1 MPKKLSREAQ
11 TARYYRRRR
20 ISRICTFVCGIV
32 IRMLAIGVT
41 AVCAYLVFFDA
52 EAITLKGIAAAAL
65 FVLLYAQCASFSML
79 GLRLFSRRETRGRGR
94 LALSAVMI
102 CAPLYFVVLVI
113 SIIPLTERAAF
124 FLTVFPAVI
133 LNVLPMESVRD
144 EFSLRGFP
152 SPLFWGMQILMQTGV
167 FAVGQLY
174 GQYLLSV
181 WG

>member
-1 MPKKLSREAQ
+1 MSKKMSREEQ
-11 TARYYRRRR
+11 ARRFHRRRTTG
-20 ISRICTFVCGIV
+20 RICTMVFDVL

-52 EAITLKGIAAAAL
+52 DAITLKGFAAAGL

-79 GLRLFSRRETRGRGR
+79 GLRLFARRETRSRRR
-94 LALSAVMI
+94 LALASVMI

-124 FLTVFPAVI
+124 FLTVFPTLI
-133 LNVLPMESVRD
+133 LNALPMESVRD

-152 SPLFWGMQILMQTGV
+152 SPLFWSIQLGMQMAV
-167 FAVGQLY
+167 FAAGQWY
-174 GQYLLSV
+174 GQYLARM